1 MSAPRRTERSRFAR
15 LAGPASATIA
25 GLKPHHPALADSAVD
40 FDVKAWLARQAYAL
54 VLRLGTPAYL
64 WRVWSR
70 GREEPD
76 YRAHWPERLGF
87 YGREAGPQGDRERRI
102 GWVWVHAVS
111 LGEARAAA
119 PLISALRTQR
129 PGLRLLLTHTTATG
143 REAGRALLQPGDAQA
158 WLPYDTPG
166 AVRRFLRHFQPRI
179 GVLMETEVWPNLQH
193 EARRA
198 GVPMVL
204 ANARLS
210 PKSLRQGQRF
220 AALLRPAARA
230 LRLTL
235 AQTEDDAQRLRAMGA
250 DPVQVCGNLK
260 FDMTPSPDLLARGR
274 RWRDADDRPLCLA
287 ASTREGEEA
296 GLLDAWLA
304 ARPAMS
310 DLRPRL
316 LIVPRHPQRFDE
328 VAALLLQRGLSLS
341 RRSAWPDQQP
351 DAAALS
357 ADVWLGDSMGEMP
370 AYYAAATVA
379 WLGGSFAPLG
389 GQNLI
394 EAAACACPLILGPS
408 TYNFAEAAELSL
420 AAGAARRVADWP
432 EAVHEAGQWLQA
444 GTVLA
449 RASALAFAQQHQGAS
464 ARMSEFVLRVMF
476 TP

>member
-1 MSAPRRTERSRFAR
+1 MAESA
-15 LAGPASATIA
+15 
-25 GLKPHHPALADSAVD
+25 
-40 FDVKAWLARQAYAL
+40 VKAWLARQAYSL
-54 VLRLGTPAYL
+54 VLRLGAPAYL

-76 YRAHWPERLGF
+76 YRAHWPERLGC
-87 YGREAGPQGDRERRI
+87 YRKSAAPASDRNQAG

-119 PLISALRTQR
+119 PLIAAMRMQR

-143 REAGRALLQPGDAQA
+143 REAGRALLQPGDAQS

-166 AVRRFLRHFQPRI
+166 AVRRFLRHFRPSV
-179 GVLMETEVWPNLQH
+179 GVLMETEVWPNLLH
-193 EARRA
+193 EARQA
-198 GVPMVL
+198 HVPMVL

-220 AALLRPAARA
+220 AALLRPAARS

-250 DPVQVCGNLK
+250 HPVHVCGNLK
-260 FDMTPSPDLLARGR
+260 FDMAPSPELLAQGR
-274 RWRDADDRPLCLA
+274 HWRDADGRPLCLA

-296 GLLDAWLA
+296 GLLDALLA
-304 ARPAMS
+304 APKTT
-310 DLRPRL
+310 LNPRPRL

-328 VAALLLQRGLSLS
+328 VAALVLQRGLSLS
-341 RRSAWPDQQP
+341 RRSTWPDQQP
-351 DAAALS
+351 DAAALN

-370 AYYAAATVA
+370 AYYAAAAVA

-420 AAGAARRVADWP
+420 AAGAARRVSDWP
-432 EAVHEAGQWLQA
+432 EAVQAADLWLQA
-444 GTVLA
+444 GTGLA
-449 RASALAFAQQHQGAS
+449 RESAVAFARQHQGAS
-464 ARMSEFVLRVMF
+464 AKMSSLVFRTTFPHDPGV
-476 TP
+476 TI